1 MFFKRGVVGAV
12 VLLALMSLNCFKEPL
27 APVAPTWDTDVTVP
41 LANRVYTVSE
51 IIARDTSLLKTGAGS
66 QVSVSK
72 AVSLQPTFVEDRI
85 SLSPKDTAVQM
96 QLGAFEV
103 TSPDQ
108 RMPIDVDFL
117 PEGQTIPVPDTTVQF
132 ADLQAKILTFET
144 VTLKSGTITL
154 RIENRLPIPMDLVV
168 PIRLLDKQGNT
179 VATFVFNPARIPAN
193 SSRSA
198 SDNLAQKS
206 FDSDF
211 RITGLQFHTPG
222 SQTPVTIPYGDML
235 VATLST
241 TNLRATRAE
250 LTSIPA
256 QRLSDSDTAKL
267 RIDDSTLVREVH
279 FRSGSLRFAFTNN
292 IALGMTFKFRF
303 TELQRRVGS
312 AYVPFEDSLYLSPN
326 GTGSMILNLAGTRVK
341 SPNGSLLSALSVL
354 SSVSIPASSGQ
365 TVVVSETD
373 RVSIS
378 VTKHSTTVV
387 DSAVGV
393 LKPTWVNVDT
403 KVALNLGAAG
413 QKYSGQLNLPAANL
427 SLKTSSS
434 IGFPSDVYIRLGTK
448 KSAQGD
454 SVFLDIPSGQRRLTP
469 GNDAITFDPA
479 DVGRFFSQI
488 SGKLPDSIRIVGR
501 MLVNPPDVYVPSIA
515 GVGTVGSNSSVAG
528 SISVDVPMTLGIVS
542 AVVRDTLALGDTTGD
557 GKKDFVVDK
566 TQRYNKGKMYIEI
579 ENGLPVGLSVNVGLM
594 NRSRQ
599 TLLSIPQSGTP
610 LVYAPAQVD
619 GNGYVTAAAKSRTI
633 IELNR
638 QQLEQWDPAELI
650 SYAVTANTPGNG
662 PPVRFRTT
670 DNVRIR
676 LWTQLS
682 VKVN

>member
-12 VLLALMSLNCFKEPL
+12 MLLALISLNCFKEPL
-27 APVAPTWDTDVTVP
+27 APVAPTWDTDMTVP
-41 LANRVYTVSE
+41 LANRVYTISE
-51 IIARDTSLLKTGAGS
+51 IIARDTSLLKAGAGS

-72 AVSLQPTFVEDRI
+72 AVTLQPTFVDDKI

-103 TSPDQ
+103 TAPEQ
-108 RMPIDVDFL
+108 RMPIDVNFI
-117 PEGQTIPVPDTTVQF
+117 PKGYTIPVPDTTVTF
-132 ADLQAKILTFET
+132 ADLETSIATFEEI
-144 VTLKSGTITL
+144 TLKSGSISL
-154 RIENRLPIPMDLVV
+154 QIENKLPVPMDLLV
-168 PIRLLDKQGNT
+168 PIRLLDRLGNT
-179 VATFVFNPARIPAN
+179 IATFTFSPARIPPN
-193 SSRSA
+193 SSRTA
-198 SDNLAQKS
+198 TDNLAQKT
-206 FDSDF
+206 FESDF
-211 RITGLQFHTPG
+211 RITGLEFYTPG
-222 SQTPVTIPYGDML
+222 SAFPVPIPNGDLL

-241 TNLRATRAE
+241 SNLRATRAE

-256 QRLSDSDTAKL
+256 QHLADRDTAKL

-303 TELQRRVGS
+303 SELQRRVGS
-312 AYVPFEDSLYLSPN
+312 AYIPFEDSLYLGPN
-326 GTGSMILNLAGTRVK
+326 GTGSMILNLANTRVK

-365 TVVVSETD
+365 SVVVSETD

-378 VTKHSTTVV
+378 VTKHSATVV

-393 LKPTWVNVDT
+393 LRPTWVNVDT
-403 KVALNLGAAG
+403 KVGVNLGAAG

-434 IGFPSDVYIRLGTK
+434 IGFPSDVYMRLGAK
-448 KSAQGD
+448 KNAQGD
-454 SVFLDIPSGQRRLTP
+454 SVFLDIPASQRRLTP

-479 DVGRFFSQI
+479 EVGRFFSQI
-488 SGKLPDSIRIVGR
+488 TGKLPDSIRIVGR
-501 MLVNPPDVYVPSIA
+501 MLVNPPDVYVPSVA
-515 GVGTVGSNSSVAG
+515 GVGTVGSNSSVSG

-557 GKKDFVVDK
+557 GKKDFIVDK
-566 TQRYNKGKMYIEI
+566 TQRYNKGRMFIEI
-579 ENGLPVGLSVNVGLM
+579 ENGLPVGLTVNVGLM
-594 NRSRQ
+594 NRLRQ
-599 TLLSIPQSGTP
+599 TLLSIPQSGSP

-619 GNGYVTAAAKSRTI
+619 GNGYVTAAAKSRTF
-633 IELNR
+633 IELNK
-638 QQLEQWDPAELI
+638 QELEQWDPAELI
-650 SYAVTANTPGNG
+650 SYGVTANTPGNG